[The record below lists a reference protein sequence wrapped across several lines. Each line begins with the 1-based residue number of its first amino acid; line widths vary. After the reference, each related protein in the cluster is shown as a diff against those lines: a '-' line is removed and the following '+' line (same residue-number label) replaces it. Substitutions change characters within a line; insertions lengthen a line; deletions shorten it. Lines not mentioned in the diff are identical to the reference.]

1 MNMLQAQTAAAF
13 LHENDTSFQQ
23 GCGRAVPSLPTWLEA
38 GLQSGAEH
46 VTVVAQRAYR
56 LRAVQV
62 DEPLLVVPMAG
73 LKRLEVEGN
82 QAEVACGEFVMLHQA
97 CRVGVE
103 NLPPPGTTD
112 AYRAWVVSFPWRA
125 VTLARSLV
133 GAHSHN
139 ALATAKGL
147 VKPFSCGDLM
157 PLLAGVRAYLT
168 AMSTIGEVPNAAQRD
183 HALLGLLL
191 ALARAGHDQ
200 FLHAQDPSMA
210 ARIRLLVAATPARN
224 WVSGDFEMAL
234 HVSGATLRRRLA
246 QEDTSLRQVL
256 RETRLQHGLGL
267 LQSTRRPLKSI
278 ALACGYLSVA
288 SFSRGFV
295 AQFGVEPSAVSS
307 T

>member
-1 MNMLQAQTAAAF
+1 
-13 LHENDTSFQQ
+13 
-23 GCGRAVPSLPTWLEA
+23 
-38 GLQSGAEH
+38 
-46 VTVVAQRAYR
+46 
-56 LRAVQV
+56 
-62 DEPLLVVPMAG
+62 
-73 LKRLEVEGN
+73 
-82 QAEVACGEFVMLHQA
+82 
-97 CRVGVE
+97 
-103 NLPPPGTTD
+103 
-112 AYRAWVVSFPWRA
+112 
-125 VTLARSLV
+125 
-133 GAHSHN
+133 
-139 ALATAKGL
+139 
-147 VKPFSCGDLM
+147 
-157 PLLAGVRAYLT
+157 
-168 AMSTIGEVPNAAQRD
+168 MSPIGEVPNAAQRD

-224 WVSGDFEMAL
+224 WVSVDFEMAL